1 MHIAIEGFDGVGK
14 TTICKILAEKLNLKF
29 VEKPL
34 HCLLPYDNKIE
45 AYRQIAREV
54 NEILNRNFTAWFYG
68 LSNMYLYQKFKNE
81 NIITDRHIVSNYC
94 WSGTKNNLDIYK
106 LLIEK
111 MGKPDLT
118 IILYAKAITICKR
131 LRTRNQYDKDL
142 KKTYLVAKSYEKMI
156 YFCEIMKLNYVV
168 IDTNNLSVDEVV
180 KECLKR
186 IGELNGNN

>member
-1 MHIAIEGFDGVGK
+1 
-14 TTICKILAEKLNLKF
+14 
-29 VEKPL
+29 
-34 HCLLPYDNKIE
+34 
-45 AYRQIAREV
+45 
-54 NEILNRNFTAWFYG
+54 
-68 LSNMYLYQKFKNE
+68 MYLYQKFKNK

>member
-14 TTICKILAEKLNLKF
+14 TTICKMLAEKLNLKF

-34 HCLLPYDNKIE
+34 HYLLPYDNKIE
-45 AYRQIAREV
+45 AYRQIAKEV
-54 NEILNRNFTAWFYG
+54 NEVLNRNFTAWFYG
-68 LSNMYLYQKFKNE
+68 LSNMYLYEKFKNE
-81 NIITDRHIVSNYC
+81 NIITDRHLVSNYC
-94 WSGTKNNLDIYK
+94 WSGTKNNLDVYK

-142 KKTYLVAKSYEKMI
+142 KKTYLVAKSYDKMI

-168 IDTNNLSVDEVV
+168 IDTNNLSIDEVV
-180 KECLKR
+180 KESLKR